1 VLDPK
6 LQAVAITKESWDEYQ
21 RQRSGGGGPGRGDD
35 GFLSAQWKKWAKD
48 VVSEKINEIRAC
60 FNSLGQYENPA
71 QLIEAL
77 DLERKLAH
85 VQTSVIAAKQ
95 AVLDYSPV
103 LNAPVANLF
112 LKPLAARIPA
122 M

>member
-1 VLDPK
+1 MLDSR
-6 LQAVAITKESWDEYQ
+6 LQAVAITKDSWEAYE
-21 RQRSGGGGPGRGDD
+21 RQRSGGGPGRGDD

-60 FNSLGQYENPA
+60 FNSLGRYENPA
-71 QLIEAL
+71 QLVEAM

-85 VQTSVIAAKQ
+85 IQTSVIAAKQ

-112 LKPLAARIPA
+112 LKPIAARIPV